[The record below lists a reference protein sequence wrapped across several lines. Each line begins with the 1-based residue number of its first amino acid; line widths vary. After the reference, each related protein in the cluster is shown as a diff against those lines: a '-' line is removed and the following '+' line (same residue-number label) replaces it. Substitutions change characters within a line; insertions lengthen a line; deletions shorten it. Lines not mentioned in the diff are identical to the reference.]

1 MEHFYAGRSFQPVST
16 RCVARVNYGWNARLS
31 VSGTFKANAR
41 TNCLQASC
49 QWSMTVVT
57 VDFWSCRD
65 FANFFQLT
73 LAPGW
78 DCAVSRILCRFCQV
92 WFSNWS
98 VILSFWDKLCDGG
111 HMCPKICSLHNKCF
125 VHRVSSG
132 VHCRL
137 KILYLLYY
145 ILYIYNLKKQLKVQI
160 IGILEEIES
169 FCWP

>member
-1 MEHFYAGRSFQPVST
+1 MSFSLNILHSSRETIRSLLHIVTQGPWQVEHFYAGRSFQPVPT

-78 DCAVSRILCRFCQV
+78 DCAVSQIFCSFFCQV

-98 VILSFWDKLCDGG
+98 VILSFWDKLCDGW
-111 HMCPKICSLHNKCF
+111 HACPKIGSLYNKC
-125 VHRVSSG
+125 
-132 VHCRL
+132 
-137 KILYLLYY
+137 
-145 ILYIYNLKKQLKVQI
+145 LYI
-160 IGILEEIES
+160 E
-169 FCWP
+169 